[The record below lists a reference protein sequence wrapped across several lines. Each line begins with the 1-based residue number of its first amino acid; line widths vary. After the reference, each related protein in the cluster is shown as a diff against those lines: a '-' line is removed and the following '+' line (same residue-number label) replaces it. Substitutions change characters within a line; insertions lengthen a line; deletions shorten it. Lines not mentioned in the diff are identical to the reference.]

1 MTTDHDTCS
10 LPRESAMFHIPPC
23 LWAVTRHV
31 YDPYTDCHGEPDAP
45 GLTLDELLSLEH
57 TLVIHLDPD
66 VAFVVLPGVG
76 R

>member
-1 MTTDHDTCS
+1 MTTDNDPRT
-10 LPRESAMFHIPPC
+10 LPPERAMFHIPPC

-31 YDPYTDCHGEPDAP
+31 YDPYTDCQGEPDAP
-45 GLTLDELLSLEH
+45 GLTLDELLPLEH
-57 TLVIHLDPD
+57 TLGIHLDPD